1 MPPMGTMIIEA
12 YVYMAA
18 VSNPATIESTTV
30 AESVLNYDAVSLS
43 RTHEGGTA
51 KRAIKVTSSAY
62 VVKRMANMAGKGET
76 MNRVGM
82 ITSGG

>member
-1 MPPMGTMIIEA
+1 MGTVVIKT

-18 VSNPATIESTTV
+18 VTNPATIESTTV
-30 AESVLNYDAVSLS
+30 AESVLNYDEVSLS

-62 VVKRMANMAGKGET
+62 VVKRMANMASKREAMDRTGT
-76 MNRVGM
+76 
-82 ITSGG
+82 ITGRG

>member
-1 MPPMGTMIIEA
+1 MGTVVIKT

-18 VSNPATIESTTV
+18 VTNPATIESTTV